1 MEFDPAT
8 ILPAPPPEHLETLE
22 DYYEVQL
29 PEDYKRFVLSH
40 NGAIPRARRF
50 DAAGVERLIE
60 RFLPVLADAEDHPLG
75 WLELEVVASQLDSRL
90 TDDPDGETVT
100 LIPIATLFAGDFL
113 VVDYRASAL
122 EPTIGLWDHEQSEDF
137 APAVT
142 TVAKTFSE
150 LLAMLH

>member
-8 ILPAPPPEHLETLE
+8 ILPAPPEHLEALE

-29 PEDYKRFVLSH
+29 PEDFKRFVLSH

-50 DAAGVERLIE
+50 DAAGAERLIE

-100 LIPIATLFAGDFL
+100 LIPIATLLPAT
-113 VVDYRASAL
+113 SSSW
-122 EPTIGLWDHEQSEDF
+122 TIARRRSNRQ
-137 APAVT
+137 
-142 TVAKTFSE
+142 
-150 LLAMLH
+150 LACGITNSQRTSRPP